1 MNSTN
6 YQQVSAVKNFL
17 PDYILTRDNP
27 TPRIPVMSKQSAEI
41 FSKIR
46 QSIPDSTESFSS
58 VKKLNVSASEI
69 TTTVKQIAAL
79 KKNETPYK
87 VGSVLGTVA
96 IVVILAVLI
105 AQTVAAA
112 ILFSPIVLAIGA
124 CGVGIGVAGLVIGSL
139 AIHVT
144 FTSVPDANKKL
155 STQVQETKDNHEK
168 LKAYFT
174 DNYKALKNEI
184 VTSIERKNQD
194 LELMVDS
201 QEDHSAKKKQLNDE
215 VATLEQAHVELKNL
229 HRFYNTPEITE

>member
-46 QSIPDSTESFSS
+46 QSIPDTTESFSS
-58 VKKLNVSASEI
+58 VKKLNVSASEL
-69 TTTVKQIAAL
+69 TTTVKQIAVL
-79 KKNETPYK
+79 KQNETLTK
-87 VGSVLGTVA
+87 VGSVLITLTTAMGLTAA
-96 IVVILAVLI
+96 IVGTAVGIIFGAPI
-105 AQTVAAA
+105 A
-112 ILFSPIVLAIGA
+112 LLLSPIL
-124 CGVGIGVAGLVIGSL
+124 LGSL
-139 AIHVT
+139 VTILVLSSLLIHKA
-144 FTSVPDANKKL
+144 FSMVPDANKKL

-194 LELMVDS
+194 LELMVDL